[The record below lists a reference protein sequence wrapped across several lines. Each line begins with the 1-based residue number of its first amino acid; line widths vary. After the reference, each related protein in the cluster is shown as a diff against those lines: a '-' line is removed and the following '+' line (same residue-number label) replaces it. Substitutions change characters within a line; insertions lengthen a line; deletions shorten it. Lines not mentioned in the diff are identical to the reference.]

1 MPAKVGRSATDFV
14 VAGFLDIPANNVAVL
29 QRGDEMEQ
37 VPAGQ
42 HCITNPNVK
51 LRGLFTCGEN
61 QIEMPTKGESSL
73 YTSRTTAHIYVT
85 RHLYTRPSACQ
96 SDDLHEVAAFGAFE
110 GMCSLALNIM
120 PIC

>member
-1 MPAKVGRSATDFV
+1 MPARVGGSATDFV

-61 QIEMPTKGESSL
+61 QIEMPTKGKF
-73 YTSRTTAHIYVT
+73 
-85 RHLYTRPSACQ
+85 SACT
-96 SDDLHEVAAFGAFE
+96 S
-110 GMCSLALNIM
+110 
-120 PIC
+120 